1 MTRIPFTL
9 RCLAQFA
16 ALAFLCLAVQELAEH
31 VLLRAACG
39 SWGTVGFGSVTP
51 AAGCGAGQGV
61 PLAVAVGPV
70 LAWLMIWGGMGIIR
84 HGQPLAGITV
94 IMANLPLGRVVEV
107 LFGGGDEL
115 AVARGLVSGNLL
127 WLPTL
132 LLLLLLVR
140 SPLATTYRALAHPRR
155 PALLSALLV
164 VPVVWDG
171 LFTRTLL
178 PALSAWIPA
187 AIGGVPVV
195 FLAAMLVAVI
205 ALVLLGRRE
214 VRDPELAMISGQVYA
229 VSVPRWVNRRG

>member
-1 MTRIPFTL
+1 
-9 RCLAQFA
+9 
-16 ALAFLCLAVQELAEH
+16 
-31 VLLRAACG
+31 
-39 SWGTVGFGSVTP
+39 
-51 AAGCGAGQGV
+51 
-61 PLAVAVGPV
+61 
-70 LAWLMIWGGMGIIR
+70 MIWGGMGIIR